1 MGKGVLIDTDVL
13 IDYVRGLA
21 ELPKGPVYVTEITL
35 FEFIRGSKD
44 VRRAKELLEEG
55 FKVIFHDN
63 EVILK
68 ASELWKVLKE
78 SGEMVDDRDLLIA
91 AAGISKNLPLMT
103 RNLRHFKRFE
113 KFGLILF
120 DSF

>member
-13 IDYVRGLA
+13 IDYVRGFA
-21 ELPKGPVYVTEITL
+21 ELPKGPVYITEITL
-35 FEFIRGSKD
+35 FEFTRGSKD

-120 DSF
+120 DYS